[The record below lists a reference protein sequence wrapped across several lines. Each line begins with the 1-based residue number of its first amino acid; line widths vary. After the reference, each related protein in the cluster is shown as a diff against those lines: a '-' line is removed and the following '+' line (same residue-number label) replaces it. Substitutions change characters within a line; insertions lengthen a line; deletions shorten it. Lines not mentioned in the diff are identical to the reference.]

1 MPELKTK
8 LTTVSVDDFLD
19 TIKSE
24 QVRDDCRTIAGIMQ
38 KAAKAPP
45 RMWGSSIVGFGT
57 RRYRYANGKEA
68 EFMLTAF
75 SPRKQNITL
84 YLGGLEAHSDLLARL
99 GTHSCGKG
107 CLYIKRLSDVHMPT
121 LTKLVKA
128 SVADMR
134 KAHSSCVVIGRLTA
148 RTSPSRPGRIRRAW
162 DSNGWYSSRDKAP
175 RSEEHTS

>member
-1 MPELKTK
+1 MPEVKTK
-8 LTTVSVDDFLD
+8 LTGASVDDFLD
-19 TIKSE
+19 TIE
-24 QVRDDCRTIAGIMQ
+24 NDQMRDDCRTIARIME

-57 RRYRYANGKEA
+57 SKYRYANGKEA
-68 EFMLTAF
+68 KFMLTAF

-84 YLGGLEAHSDLLARL
+84 YLTPRLSEHRDLLDKL

-128 SVADMR
+128 SVADIR
-134 KAHSSCVVIGRLTA
+134 KAHSS
-148 RTSPSRPGRIRRAW
+148 
-162 DSNGWYSSRDKAP
+162 
-175 RSEEHTS
+175 